1 MHKAKKQRR
10 ERWGRSR
17 YSFPFFTLSKSINT
31 RRLSCVR
38 NTYSTCTRIHRD
50 ATQSLADCAR
60 RPLPA
65 DRRGNTLATEVV
77 GPGHLPQAVGVGLG
91 LEGHGVVDATAMDAL
106 VVRALADG
114 GTGLG
119 VDHEGC
125 HHPLVFVEEDV
136 AVMQGHSS
144 EVQIFGSE
152 YDVLTSIDVH
162 HIVGACGWVC
172 REMPTSA
179 YNNKYYGLSSYRWP

>member
-1 MHKAKKQRR
+1 MGPISLFFSFFYTIKVNQYTSFIMCTQYIFNMYAHPSRR
-10 ERWGRSR
+10 D
-17 YSFPFFTLSKSINT
+17 SKFGGLRPAPS
-31 RRLSCVR
+31 
-38 NTYSTCTRIHRD
+38 
-50 ATQSLADCAR
+50 AR
-60 RPLPA
+60 GSE
-65 DRRGNTLATEVV
+65 GNTLATEVV

-125 HHPLVFVEEDV
+125 HHPLVFVEEEV

-152 YDVLTSIDVH
+152 YDVLTRIDVH

-172 REMPTSA
+172 REMFSRVLPTSA
-179 YNNKYYGLSSYRWP
+179 YNYKHYGRSSYRWP